1 MRRVIPFFLLIFLVA
16 TSVIALKVTT
26 TINPYYMIVR
36 DIVGD
41 RAEVSLLIGPGQNPH
56 VFSPTISDVKRLNEA
71 DLVVANGLELEV
83 FLENTLEELTRKGK
97 RVLLAG
103 ESVPPSLLSDEED
116 GNGEAAT
123 LHSHSINP
131 HVWLDPTN
139 VIHWLDGITAVLE
152 NLDPDGAAEYRER
165 SFSYARALRDLDAW
179 IAEQTSRIPPERR
192 RLVTDHD
199 SFGYFAR
206 RYGFHLIG
214 TVLPGLSAVAEP
226 SARDLAALED
236 AVRKLGVPAIFVG
249 TTTNPA
255 LATQVAAD
263 TGTRLV
269 VLYTGSLSAANGP
282 APTYVDLLRYNVTQ
296 IVAALTES

>member
-1 MRRVIPFFLLIFLVA
+1 MRGWVTGVILGITCAASLAASGEISILC
-16 TSVIALKVTT
+16 TT
-26 TINPYYMIVR
+26 TI
-36 DIVGD
+36 VGD
-41 RAEVSLLIGPGQNPH
+41 VVAYVAGDRLDVDVLLPVNADPH
-56 VFSPTISDVKRLNEA
+56 SFEA
-71 DLVVANGLELEV
+71 TPSDLVRIARATVIFESGAGLEEFLVPLLEATTARV
-83 FLENTLEELTRKGK
+83 VDLSAGLLLRGLSSENELGD
-97 RVLLAG
+97 AG
-103 ESVPPSLLSDEED
+103 TD
-116 GNGEAAT
+116 
-123 LHSHSINP
+123 P

>member
-1 MRRVIPFFLLIFLVA
+1 MRRVIPFFLLILLVA

-103 ESVPPSLLSDEED
+103 ESVPPSLLSEEED

-131 HVWLDPTN
+131 HVWLDPLLLVDYIIP
-139 VIHWLDGITAVLE
+139 VIVETLTEIDPANGLYYGENAEKISGRLMYFYGEAGMYLE
-152 NLDPDGAAEYRER
+152 QFRGGVVIVSHP
-165 SFSYARALRDLDAW
+165 SFSYFFDRFGIMLEPIFEGVGDEPSIQELK
-179 IAEQTSRIPPERR
+179 
-192 RLVTDHD
+192 RLVD
-199 SFGYFAR
+199 FAR
-206 RYGFHLIG
+206 SGKVIG
-214 TVLPGLSAVAEP
+214 
-226 SARDLAALED
+226 
-236 AVRKLGVPAIFVG
+236 IFSEYQQSKRSVEILTRETSVG
-249 TTTNPA
+249 S
-255 LATQVAAD
+255 
-263 TGTRLV
+263 
-269 VLYTGSLSAANGP
+269 GSLDPLGISRTDIIDHFRWNLEEMKKAFGE
-282 APTYVDLLRYNVTQ
+282 R
-296 IVAALTES
+296 